1 LCKPITPPPFKEL
14 FAMHIT
20 IIGASSGV
28 GLLAVQQA
36 LAKGHHVTTLS
47 RTTVVGSATVAAD
60 LRQVLPS
67 ADTVVITVG
76 TTKKNATRL
85 FTETARALLEATAEA
100 PLAAPVLVLTGFG
113 AGASAPYLSWWM
125 RGIIHFFLKQE
136 YADKTRLEE
145 LLATSNLQWEIVR
158 PGMLTNGPL
167 TGTYHVLPTL
177 SPGVKVGRIARA
189 DVADFLLRQAEH
201 PTLLHHYPAL
211 TA

>member
-14 FAMHIT
+14 FAIHIT
-20 IIGASSGV
+20 IIGTSSGV

-47 RTTVVGSATVAAD
+47 RTTATLPPHLHLTTVVGSATVAAD

-167 TGTYHVLPTL
+167 TDTYHVLPTL
-177 SPGVKVGRIARA
+177 SPGMKVGRIA
-189 DVADFLLRQAEH
+189 
-201 PTLLHHYPAL
+201 LLHHYPAL

>member
-1 LCKPITPPPFKEL
+1 
-14 FAMHIT
+14 MHIT
-20 IIGASSGV
+20 VIGASSGV

-47 RTTVVGSATVAAD
+47 RTTATLPPHPQLTTVVGSATVAAD
-60 LRQVLPS
+60 LRRVLPG
-67 ADTVVITVG
+67 ADAVFVTVG
-76 TTKKNATRL
+76 TTKKNATQL
-85 FTETARALLEATAEA
+85 FTETARALLEATADA

-125 RGIIHFFLKQE
+125 RLVIRFFLKRE
-136 YADKTRLEE
+136 YADKTQLEE
-145 LLATSNLQWEIVR
+145 LLAGSQLRWEIVR
-158 PGMLTNGPL
+158 PGMLTNGPR

-177 SPGVKVGRIARA
+177 RPGVKVGRIARA